1 MKKRLLSLVLCLVMV
16 FSLMPFAASAEGT
29 SAEAGNPIFNPAEAS
44 DETGN
49 LKLTKELS
57 MNDSDGTYD
66 ITLKSWATATVE
78 TEIIPEQVPTDF
90 VLVLDQSGSM
100 ATVDMPTGFTKVNQT
115 NFTTQNIVDAEN
127 NNDSYYYLAP
137 NGKYYAVHERDAG
150 TYSQLSDIHIY
161 QQDGIFGLGAKK
173 GLTQMETP
181 FVARTNVTGS
191 GKTTEAW
198 YLYKGVYYKLSVYAV
213 GLPLHFQGTPFFT
226 DANGT
231 RHNLKTYA
239 YTWGVAD
246 LIINP
251 SITDTIYKKTST
263 AYKLYYLDDNGNAV
277 DIGNQ
282 VGNRST
288 TAYSGDLYKKN
299 ADESRLSALQKS
311 VNTFIDTIAGQKNA
325 DGSRVD
331 HRVAIVG
338 FASGN
343 QKSGRTN
350 VGDTYYYE
358 VNEYGS
364 SDANIGLNTELFDG
378 ATQKNYFSG
387 NLQDAD
393 YLAALK
399 STDQAGVQQLKAS
412 VNALEANGATFPNYG
427 LEMAEHV
434 FTSRGEEGA
443 KYTKLDGVTKD
454 NRNMVVVMFTDGV
467 PGLNDYD
474 NQFRA
479 ANNVVAEA
487 KNLKDMDAE
496 VYTVGVFSQDD
507 THPLQYSLKK
517 YDTTT
522 NSYSQTAAQQ
532 PNFLYSELETYT
544 NGDYAFTYYMF
555 RGNNTMEANG
565 TDTVGNY
572 MRVTSSNYEDATS
585 FMDSNTPNPSTGLT
599 GRGTATSDTHYMRAS
614 DTKALENVF
623 KTIATSIHHT
633 ETPVGVDSHAV
644 LKDVIDLEHFAP
656 SDNYSVEAYTV
667 LGTTTDDQEYHFGTT
682 KMETLTPDPNTPDG
696 TVAVSGFDY
705 SEHHISSLSGQN
717 GRQLVVKIK
726 GLVPVTSADRL
737 TSNSGTA
744 KVEVNKDGKQVDV
757 VTIGSPATKIGEKT
771 YIIDFDAEMKVAT
784 GAKKLGKTT
793 GTNGVFT
800 PGSGST
806 FDVFYKLGGGLD
818 GKNFTASYSGVDSAM
833 VYGQP
838 VGETGTVWNKITAV
852 PANNIYFD
860 DDLTQLTATE
870 NGSGFNGEVGM
881 LEEETP
887 AVGTYTFT
895 FTGSRIDIYCTTDK
909 DAQAVTA
916 VLKEGDTVI
925 KRKAISNKYQD
936 AEIGALYNVPSVVF
950 EAKDGVVA
958 GHTYTVTLTAKQ
970 DSNYKLDGVRVYKAV
985 AETGDV
991 KTAYDNAQE
1000 ANSTFLKVRDY
1011 LLTSSMISTL
1021 NQYLDDRAAYNALE
1035 DKDGVEPPVE
1045 PENIPGIA
1053 FYKDVAYEEGA
1064 DQYAKLADYVKT
1076 GPKNEVYLANNEVVS
1091 FVIKNCPNNMQVW
1104 IGLSAPDGKTG
1115 SIKVNDEAYTPDID
1129 STVDMYY
1136 KVTPKEIEGEQTL
1149 KIENVGNSV
1158 ISITNVKITGSNA
1171 TNPSLNAKVLSV
1183 AEAEPAEDGAPYLA
1197 VTPKLLARMSAPAQ
1211 AEDPQPTPTADPE
1224 PTPSADPEPTPTQP
1238 GFAEWISNLL
1248 SSFVSALFGSI
1259 ARLFG
1264 N

>member
-29 SAEAGNPIFNPAEAS
+29 SAEAGNPIFNPVEAS
-44 DETGN
+44 DDTGN

-100 ATVDMPTGFTKVNQT
+100 STVDMPTGFTKVNQS
-115 NFTTQNIVDAEN
+115 NFTTQNIVDAV
-127 NNDSYYYLAP
+127 NDNDPYYFLAAD
-137 NGKYYAVHERDAG
+137 GKYYEVHERDAG
-150 TYSQLSDIHIY
+150 TYSKLSNIY
-161 QQDGIFGLGAKK
+161 IYKQNGVLGWGAKD
-173 GLTQMETP
+173 GLTKMETP
-181 FVARTNVTGS
+181 FVARTNVTGES
-191 GKTTEAW
+191 DGTTEAY
-198 YLYKGVYYKLSVYAV
+198 YLYKGVYYRLSVYAV
-213 GLPLHFQGTPFFT
+213 GLPLRFQGTPFFT

-231 RHNLKTYA
+231 RHNLTTYT
-239 YTWGVAD
+239 YTWGIGD
-246 LIINP
+246 LVINP
-251 SITDTIYKKTST
+251 EITDTIYKKTST
-263 AYKLYYLDDNGNAV
+263 AYRLYYLDNNGNAV
-277 DIGNQ
+277 DIGSQ

-299 ADESRLSALQKS
+299 ADESRLSALQTS
-311 VNTFIDTIAGQKNA
+311 VNTFIDSIASQKNA

-343 QKSGRTN
+343 KRSGETSVGRTS
-350 VGDTYYYE
+350 YYE
-358 VNEYGS
+358 INEYGT
-364 SDANIGLNTELFDG
+364 IVGQNTELFDG
-378 ATQKNYFSG
+378 ATQKNYFTE
-387 NLQDAD
+387 NLQDED

-412 VNALEANGATFPNYG
+412 VNELEANGATFPNYG

-434 FTSRGEEGA
+434 FTSRGEAGSQ
-443 KYTKLDGVTKD
+443 YTKLDGVTKD
-454 NRNMVVVMFTDGV
+454 SRNMVVVMFTDGV
-467 PGLNDYD
+467 PGLNEYD
-474 NQFRA
+474 NQYRA
-479 ANNVVAEA
+479 ANDVVAEA
-487 KNLKDMDAE
+487 KTLKDMDAE

-517 YDTTT
+517 YDTST
-522 NSYSQTAAQQ
+522 NSYSQTAAEQ
-532 PNFLYSELETYT
+532 PNFLYSELANYS

-555 RGNNTMEANG
+555 RGNNTLEANG

-572 MRVTSSNYEDATS
+572 MRVVSSDYENATA
-585 FMDSNTPNPSTGLT
+585 FMDSNTPNPSTGIT

-771 YIIDFDAEMKVAT
+771 YIIDFGAEMIVANS
-784 GAKKLGKTT
+784 AKQVKQLDRADGKSN
-793 GTNGVFT
+793 GTFN
-800 PGSGST
+800 
-806 FDVFYKLGGGLD
+806 LD
-818 GKNFTASYSGVDSAM
+818 GGKAVYQLKSKDAAGKFNASYSGVDNAM
-833 VYGQP
+833 IFGEP
-838 VGETGTVWNKITAV
+838 VGVDSTRRTWTKITTV

-870 NGSGFNGEVGM
+870 NGVGFNSGVGV
-881 LEEETP
+881 LKEETT
-887 AVGTYTFT
+887 AVGTYSFT
-895 FTGSRIDIYCTTDK
+895 FTGSRIDIYCTTDG
-909 DAQAVTA
+909 DASAVTA
-916 VLKEGDTVI
+916 VLKEGDKVI

-936 AEIGALYNVPSVVF
+936 AAIGALYNVPSVVF

-970 DSNYKLDGVRVYKAV
+970 DSYYKLDGVRVYKAV

-991 KTAYDNAQE
+991 KTAYENAQE

-1021 NQYLDDRAAYNALE
+1021 NQYIDDLAAYNALE
-1035 DKDGVEPPVE
+1035 DKEGVEPPAQ

-1076 GPKNEVYLANNEVVS
+1076 GPKNEIYLANGEVVS
-1091 FVIKNCPNNMQVW
+1091 FAIKNCPNDMQVW

-1115 SIKVNDEAYTPDID
+1115 SIEVNDEAYTPDIA

-1136 KVTPKEIEGEQTL
+1136 PVQPKVIDGEQTL
-1149 KIENVGNSV
+1149 KIKNVGSSL

-1171 TNPSLNAKVLSV
+1171 TNPSLNATVLSV
-1183 AEAEPAEDGAPYLA
+1183 TDAEPADGAPYLA

-1224 PTPSADPEPTPTQP
+1224 PTEDPTPTQQP
-1238 GFAEWISNLL
+1238 SIVDWISNLF
-1248 SSFVSALFGSI
+1248 SSFVNSLFGSI
-1259 ARLFG
+1259 SRLFG

>member
-16 FSLMPFAASAEGT
+16 FSLMPFAASAAGT

-100 ATVDMPTGFTKVNQT
+100 STTDMPTGFTKVNQT
-115 NFTTQNIVDAEN
+115 NFTTQNIVDAV
-127 NNDSYYYLAP
+127 NDNDPYYFLAAD
-137 NGKYYAVHERDAG
+137 GKYYEVHERDAG
-150 TYSQLSDIHIY
+150 TYSQLSGIHIY
-161 QQDGIFGLGAKK
+161 QQDGVLGWGAKE

-181 FVARTNVTGS
+181 FVARTNVTGD
-191 GKTTEAW
+191 GKTTEAY
-198 YLYKGVYYKLSVYAV
+198 YLYKGVYYRLSVYAV

-239 YTWGVAD
+239 YTWGVGN
-246 LIINP
+246 IIVNP
-251 SITDTIYKKTST
+251 EITDTIYKKTST
-263 AYKLYYLDDNGNAV
+263 AYRLYYLDETGTAV
-277 DIGNQ
+277 DIGSKVN
-282 VGNRST
+282 NRST

-299 ADESRLSALQKS
+299 ADESRLSALQTS
-311 VNTFIDTIAGQKNA
+311 VNTFIDSIASQKNA

-343 QKSGRTN
+343 QRSGQTS
-350 VGDTYYYE
+350 VGNTSYYE
-358 VNEYGS
+358 VNEYGTV
-364 SDANIGLNTELFDG
+364 IGQNTELFDG
-378 ATQKNYFSG
+378 ATQKNYFTD

-412 VNALEANGATFPNYG
+412 VDALEANGATFPNYG
-427 LEMAEHV
+427 LQMAEHV
-434 FTSRGEEGA
+434 FTSRGEAGSQ
-443 KYTKLDGVTKD
+443 YTKLDGVTKD

-479 ANNVVAEA
+479 ANNVVAES
-487 KNLKDMDAE
+487 KTLKDMNAE

-522 NSYSQTAAQQ
+522 NSYSETAASQ

-544 NGDYAFTYYMF
+544 NGNYAFTYYMF
-555 RGNNTMEANG
+555 RGNNTMENNG
-565 TDTVGNY
+565 TDTVGHY
-572 MRVTSSNYEDATS
+572 MRVVSSDYENATA
-585 FMDSNTPNPSTGLT
+585 FMDSNTPNPSTGIT

-717 GRQLVVKIK
+717 GRQLIVKIK

-771 YIIDFDAEMKVAT
+771 YIIDFGAEMKVA
-784 GAKKLGKTT
+784 GDA
-793 GTNGVFT
+793 TNVKQDNREI
-800 PGSGST
+800 PNGSFSLDT
-806 FDVFYKLGGGLD
+806 QKNEATYKLNGGLNAK
-818 GKNFTASYSGVDSAM
+818 GNLFEASYSGVDTAM
-833 VYGQP
+833 VFGKP
-838 VGETGTVWNKITAV
+838 VPVDETATKRTWTKITTV
-852 PANNIYFD
+852 PANNIYYD
-860 DDLTQLTATE
+860 DELTQLTATE
-870 NGSGFNGEVGM
+870 TGSGFNSGIVGADSANDIDKGKQ
-881 LEEETP
+881 L
-887 AVGTYTFT
+887 VFT
-895 FTGSRIDIYCTTDK
+895 FTGDRIDIFCNTTSSSNFFSANLYGSDGATA
-909 DAQAVTA
+909 AQDVDGKSFYLITGASTDDLANIPVLSVRMRTVGTY
-916 VLKEGDTVI
+916 VLK
-925 KRKAISNKYQD
+925 
-936 AEIGALYNVPSVVF
+936 LNV
-950 EAKDGVVA
+950 GVQ
-958 GHTYTVTLTAKQ
+958 TNF
-970 DSNYKLDGVRVYKAV
+970 SLDGVRVYNTMGKNAD
-985 AETGDV
+985 AAS
-991 KTAYDNAQE
+991 AYIAAKENNA
-1000 ANSTFLKVRDY
+1000 TFTQVRQILLNTDKVPFSLPEGMD
-1011 LLTSSMISTL
+1011 SVIG
-1021 NQYLDDRAAYNALE
+1021 ALYR
-1035 DKDGVEPPVE
+1035 DKD
-1045 PENIPGIA
+1045 
-1053 FYKDVAYEEGA
+1053 KD
-1064 DQYAKLADYVKT
+1064 QPYAKS
-1076 GPKNEVYLANNEVVS
+1076 GPKNEVYLDGGTGDQAKHEEIS
-1091 FVIKNCPNNMQVW
+1091 FIIDGYNAETQKIM
-1104 IGLSAPDGKTG
+1104 IGLSAPKSNTVSAESPADVLVTYGDGSTTTLHVQSQTHMYYEVTPTSDGKVV
-1115 SIKVNDEAYTPDID
+1115 IKNTS
-1129 STVDMYY
+1129 ST
-1136 KVTPKEIEGEQTL
+1136 L
-1149 KIENVGNSV
+1149 
-1158 ISITNVKITGSNA
+1158 ISIDNVKITDNQP
-1171 TNPSLNAKVLSV
+1171 TRNVL
-1183 AEAEPAEDGAPYLA
+1183 GAPKFMVNRA
-1197 VTPKLLARMSAPAQ
+1197 LLAYADEFDTLPVVESNIVP
-1211 AEDPQPTPTADPE
+1211 EDPGTDPGTEPGDEPGTGEEPSPE
-1224 PTPSADPEPTPTQP
+1224 PTHQPSLSELIQQ
-1238 GFAEWISNLL
+1238 FFSN
-1248 SSFVSALFGSI
+1248 FVKNLFGSI
-1259 ARLFG
+1259 SRLFG